1 MKKHLNSARSKFTI
15 LGQLCKLI
23 PPHLVSS
30 LAKEHQAESKARTF
44 SHWSHVVALI
54 FGKLSHAFGLNDL
67 CDALQLYSGP
77 LSAIRGA
84 TPPHRNTLSH
94 ANQERPSQ
102 MAEDLFWRTLE
113 HLRQQSPG
121 FGGRRRLSGRL
132 RRFKAAIHLVDST
145 TIELVANCMPWA
157 KHRRRKAA
165 AKAHVRLDFH
175 SLLPGYVVVDTA
187 RESDAG
193 RARELCAGLKS
204 GEVVVFDRA
213 YVDLKHLKDLSDRGV
228 VWVTR
233 WKEGMVCDVLDRKT
247 VPPEGKILSDEWVSL
262 SNGLSARRIRALVEV
277 DGKEREMVFLTNQ
290 VDWAASTVVELYKV
304 RWEIEVF
311 FKQLKQTLKLCDL
324 IGYSANAIRWQ
335 VWIALL
341 LHLLMRYLARVHE
354 WSHSFVRLFALVR
367 SQIWQTLDLPEI
379 LRRYGTAG
387 GSYRNMAQ
395 PEQGFFPQFC

>member
-1 MKKHLNSARSKFTI
+1 M
-15 LGQLCKLI
+15 
-23 PPHLVSS
+23 
-30 LAKEHQAESKARTF
+30 
-44 SHWSHVVALI
+44 
-54 FGKLSHAFGLNDL
+54 
-67 CDALQLYSGP
+67 
-77 LSAIRGA
+77 
-84 TPPHRNTLSH
+84 
-94 ANQERPSQ
+94 
-102 MAEDLFWRTLE
+102 
-113 HLRQQSPG
+113 
-121 FGGRRRLSGRL
+121 SGRL
-132 RRFKAAIHLVDST
+132 RRFQAAIHLVDST

-175 SLLPGYVVVDTA
+175 SLLPAYVVVDTA

-204 GEVVVFDRA
+204 GEIVVFDRA
-213 YVDLKHLKDLSDRGV
+213 YVDRKHLKALSERGV

-233 WKEGMVCDVLDRKT
+233 WKEGMVCDVLERKA
-247 VPPEGKILSDEWVSL
+247 VPPEGKILSDEWIAL

-290 VDWAASTVVELYKV
+290 LDWAASTVVELYKV

-324 IGYSANAIRWQ
+324 MGYSANAIRWQ

-341 LHLLMRYLARVHE
+341 VHLLLRYLAWVHE

>member
-1 MKKHLNSARSKFTI
+1 MAKKHNAQKKARSF
-15 LGQLCKLI
+15 GY
-23 PPHLVSS
+23 
-30 LAKEHQAESKARTF
+30 
-44 SHWSHVVALI
+44 WSHTVALI
-54 FGKLSHAFGLNDL
+54 YGKMGHVFGLNDL

-94 ANQERPSQ
+94 ANQERPSAI
-102 MAEDLFWRTLE
+102 AEDLFWGTLE

-121 FGGRRRLSGRL
+121 FGGRKFSGRL
-132 RRFKAAIHLVDST
+132 KKLKGAIHLVDST
-145 TIELVANCMPWA
+145 TIELVANCMDWA

-175 SLLPGYVVVDTA
+175 SLLPSYVVVDTA
-187 RESDAG
+187 RESDAS
-193 RARELCAGLKS
+193 RARELCAGLKP
-204 GEVVVFDRA
+204 GEIVVFDRA
-213 YVDLKHLKDLSDRGV
+213 YVDREHLAGLSTREV

-233 WKEGMVCDVLDRKT
+233 WKEGMVCDVLESKP
-247 VPPEGKILSDEWVSL
+247 VPEGGKILADDWVAL

-277 DGKEREMVFLTNQ
+277 DGKEREMIFLTNQ
-290 VDWAASTVVELYKV
+290 LEWAASTVVALYKA

-341 LHLLMRYLARVHE
+341 VHLLMRYLAWVNQ

-367 SQIWQTLDLPEI
+367 SQLWQTLDLMET
-379 LRRYGTAG
+379 LKRYGTAG
-387 GSYRNMAQ
+387 GSYRNLAR
-395 PEQGFFPQFC
+395 PEQGYFPGFT